1 MIIQKSVSLADQI
14 FERVEDDILS
24 GKYERGDIITENRL
38 CEELGVS
45 RTPIREALRRL
56 EQEHLVEDSSK
67 GTVVI
72 GISPEDA
79 EMIFLIRRQ
88 VEGFAAGVCA
98 LKITD
103 EQLADL
109 TETLEL
115 QAHYLEKH
123 KQEKGTTYDSEFH
136 KKIYRYSGSVIL
148 EDTLTLLHRKTWT
161 FRRTSI
167 IDTQRALKS
176 LEEHKAILDA
186 IAAHDRKRA
195 EEAMATHVE
204 NARLHLVSIGAITN
218 YSSAYED

>member
-1 MIIQKSVSLADQI
+1 MIIPKPVSLADQI

-24 GKYERGDIITENRL
+24 GKYGRGDIITENRL
-38 CEELGVS
+38 SEELGVS

-88 VEGFAAGVCA
+88 IEGFAAGVCA

-115 QAHYLEKH
+115 QAHYLEKN

-136 KKIYRYSGSVIL
+136 KKIYRYSGSVII

-167 IDTQRALKS
+167 IDTERAFKS
-176 LEEHKAILDA
+176 LDEHKAILDA
-186 IAAHDRKRA
+186 ITAHDRKRA
-195 EEAMATHVE
+195 EEAMALHVE

-218 YSSAYED
+218 NASAYED